1 MKVNALEIR
10 QSFGAILNK
19 LAKHSQPI
27 IIEKNRE
34 PVAVLISM
42 KMFQERFID
51 FQDQQKRDALLATFK
66 EVAKSSKLDS
76 MEELRKLR
84 YG

>member
-1 MKVNALEIR
+1 MKVNALQIR
-10 QSFGAILNK
+10 QSLGSV
-19 LAKHSQPI
+19 LAKLSRADKPI

-42 KMFQERFID
+42 KMFKERFID
-51 FQDQQKRDALLATFK
+51 FQEQQKRDELFEAFK
-66 EVAKSSKLDS
+66 SSARPAKSSSLD
-76 MEELRKLR
+76 ELRKLR

>member
-10 QSFGAILNK
+10 QAFGSVLNK
-19 LAKHSQPI
+19 LSRNGTPI

-42 KMFQERFID
+42 KMFKERFID
-51 FQDQQKRDALLATFK
+51 YQDQQKRDELLKTFK
-66 EVAKSSKLDS
+66 ESAKASKLNS
-76 MEELRKLR
+76 LEELRKLR

>member
-10 QSFGAILNK
+10 QSFGAVLNK
-19 LAKHSQPI
+19 LTRHGNPI

-42 KMFQERFID
+42 KMFKERFID
-51 FQDQQKRDALLATFK
+51 YQDQQKREELLKAFK
-66 EVAKSSKLDS
+66 DSTQTSKLDS
-76 MEELRKLR
+76 LEELRKLR